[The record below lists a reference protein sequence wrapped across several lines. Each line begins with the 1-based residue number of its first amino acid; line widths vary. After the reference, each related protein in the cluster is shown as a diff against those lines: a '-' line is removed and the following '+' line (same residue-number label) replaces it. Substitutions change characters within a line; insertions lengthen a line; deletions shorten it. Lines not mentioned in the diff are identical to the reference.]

1 MTFERK
7 YRDVPSEPPVE
18 LTPTGEKCFHGGDV
32 LQCKVYK
39 RRWLI
44 LLIFVLLCIVSTS
57 QWTQYAII
65 NNIVI
70 RYYHVESVHVEW
82 TAIVFMAVYVPAI
95 IPALMF
101 LEKKVCTN
109 CYLWISIW
117 SIIISFNKPVNPSCT
132 DFWCFKFQILYS
144 LPIPLLKKSWKCQ
157 DCIWHCNLLILD
169 CEELLRPTNL
179 EAWELL
185 PVGCS
190 ELFVLLWREKYG
202 CVEKCFVLSFQVNVP
217 TNRFFMRAVK

>member
-7 YRDVPSEPPVE
+7 YRDLPSDPPVE
-18 LTPTGEKCFHGGDV
+18 LTPIGEKCFHGGDV

-65 NNIVI
+65 NNIVV
-70 RYYHVESVHVEW
+70 RYYHVEIIYVEW
-82 TAIVFMAVYVPAI
+82 TAIVFMAVYIPAI

-109 CYLWISIW
+109 FYLQIISW
-117 SIIISFNKPVNPSCT
+117 SIIISFNKPVNLSCT
-132 DFWCFKFQILYS
+132 DLWCFEFQILYPVIIS
-144 LPIPLLKKSWKCQ
+144 LFLAKSCKCQ
-157 DCIWHCNLLILD
+157 DSIWYSGLLIMD
-169 CEELLRPTNL
+169 CEELLRPTNFKP
-179 EAWELL
+179 ENHCLL
-185 PVGCS
+185 AVQSC
-190 ELFVLLWREKYG
+190 LFYYG
-202 CVEKCFVLSFQVNVP
+202 GRSMDV
-217 TNRFFMRAVK
+217 

>member
-1 MTFERK
+1 MTVERK
-7 YRDVPSEPPVE
+7 IRDLSSEPPVE
-18 LTPTGEKCFHGGDV
+18 LILIGETFFHGGDV

-44 LLIFVLLCIVSTS
+44 LLIFVLFSLVSAS

-82 TAIVFMAVYVPAI
+82 TTIVFMAIYVPAI

-109 CYLWISIW
+109 CYLQISI
-117 SIIISFNKPVNPSCT
+117 
-132 DFWCFKFQILYS
+132 
-144 LPIPLLKKSWKCQ
+144 
-157 DCIWHCNLLILD
+157 
-169 CEELLRPTNL
+169 
-179 EAWELL
+179 
-185 PVGCS
+185 
-190 ELFVLLWREKYG
+190 
-202 CVEKCFVLSFQVNVP
+202 
-217 TNRFFMRAVK
+217 

>member
-18 LTPTGEKCFHGGDV
+18 LTPTGEKFFHGGDV

-44 LLIFVLLCIVSTS
+44 LLIFILFNIVSTL

-70 RYYHVESVHVEW
+70 RYYHVESVYVEW

-95 IPALMF
+95 IPALIF

-109 CYLWISIW
+109 CYLQIS
-117 SIIISFNKPVNPSCT
+117 S
-132 DFWCFKFQILYS
+132 
-144 LPIPLLKKSWKCQ
+144 
-157 DCIWHCNLLILD
+157 
-169 CEELLRPTNL
+169 
-179 EAWELL
+179 
-185 PVGCS
+185 
-190 ELFVLLWREKYG
+190 
-202 CVEKCFVLSFQVNVP
+202 
-217 TNRFFMRAVK
+217 

>member
-157 DCIWHCNLLILD
+157 DCIWHCNLLIFGLWGVVKTHQSWS
-169 CEELLRPTNL
+169 LRTAPC
-179 EAWELL
+179 W
-185 PVGCS
+185 
-190 ELFVLLWREKYG
+190 LF
-202 CVEKCFVLSFQVNVP
+202 
-217 TNRFFMRAVK
+217 RAVCSIMERKVWMCRKVFCAELPS

>member
-1 MTFERK
+1 MTVERK
-7 YRDVPSEPPVE
+7 YRDIPSEPPAE
-18 LTPTGEKCFHGGDV
+18 LTPTGETFLHGGDV

-44 LLIFVLLCIVSTS
+44 LLIFVLFNLVSAS

-82 TAIVFMAVYVPAI
+82 TAIIFMAIYVPAI

-109 CYLWISIW
+109 CYLQISI
-117 SIIISFNKPVNPSCT
+117 
-132 DFWCFKFQILYS
+132 
-144 LPIPLLKKSWKCQ
+144 
-157 DCIWHCNLLILD
+157 
-169 CEELLRPTNL
+169 
-179 EAWELL
+179 
-185 PVGCS
+185 
-190 ELFVLLWREKYG
+190 
-202 CVEKCFVLSFQVNVP
+202 
-217 TNRFFMRAVK
+217 